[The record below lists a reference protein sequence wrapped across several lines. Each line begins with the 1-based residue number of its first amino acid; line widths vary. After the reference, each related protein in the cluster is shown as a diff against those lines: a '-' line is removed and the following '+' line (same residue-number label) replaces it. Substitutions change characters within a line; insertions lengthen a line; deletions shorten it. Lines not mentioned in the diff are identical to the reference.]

1 MLHVGT
7 CLYYF
12 EIVCLYRAT
21 VCEGP
26 EGSWC
31 IWPMLKHSGYSGDQR
46 EVRIWRSIPRFV
58 GYIYNICNVGHC
70 IRRFR
75 RCLLAYVSLIS
86 TGACTIKNL
95 QMAKWPTC
103 HQRWCCEGMPES
115 EMTWHDSHFSSLNGY
130 MVDQQTPPRLQ
141 NVENACFWMLLD
153 AKFKCT

>member
-21 VCEGP
+21 VCEGS

-31 IWPMLKHSGYSGDQR
+31 IWSMLKHSGYSGDQR

-58 GYIYNICNVGHC
+58 GYIYI
-70 IRRFR
+70 
-75 RCLLAYVSLIS
+75 YVMWDIVSGGLEDVYWPTFHWFPLGPARLKKTS
-86 TGACTIKNL
+86 
-95 QMAKWPTC
+95 KWPSG
-103 HQRWCCEGMPES
+103 QRATRGDVAKACLKAK
-115 EMTWHDSHFSSLNGY
+115 WHDSHFSSLNGY

-141 NVENACFWMLLD
+141 NVENVCFWMLLD